1 MHKVIL
7 MWVSDFRV
15 SLILILIIIMDRNI
29 NANIEALENEK
40 IYYPGTEIERIVEL
54 TGGGRGDYCCVPGR
68 KNSRYNHLHEE
79 PLT

>member
-40 IYYPGTEIERIVEL
+40 IYYPGTEIERW
-54 TGGGRGDYCCVPGR
+54 
-68 KNSRYNHLHEE
+68 N
-79 PLT
+79 